1 MFRFQMILLSFFSL
15 AVAIVGQNSPD
26 PSQIAE
32 RTQLLLDQCMAA
44 EDFVGVS
51 VGIATADQV
60 VWTDGAGYRNLAAK
74 AAANADMLHRIA
86 SITKPMTAVAILQ
99 LVEKGHLDLDVPIQE
114 YLPSFPKKKEGDI
127 TIRHLLTHTSGVPA
141 YKSAKE
147 FTTQVYYPR
156 MKDALEV
163 FQDRKLRFTPGEGFQ
178 YTTYGYTI
186 LGAIIEEVTGDTY
199 QDYMKVNVWGPAG
212 MIKTDIEETG
222 KEYYN
227 KARLYKREKWGA
239 FDKDINDILSVKYA
253 GGGLHST
260 AGDLLRFGQAILNG
274 TLLSESSLEL
284 MQEIPPIDRGG
295 NTPYGMGWYIRDDK
309 KYGRILRHGGSQSG
323 TSTYFSIYLDHD
335 VITTVISN
343 TANTGGEVYR
353 LNDQIGQLLLD
364 SNAFSQPV
372 RTIVQ
377 LSEQELDRFV
387 GTYLFS
393 EDTEVKIIRRE
404 DQLWRIFKGSEP
416 VRLYPISPTEIAARL
431 LPW

>member
-156 MKDALEV
+156 MRDALEV

-199 QDYMKVNVWGPAG
+199 QDYMKVNV
-212 MIKTDIEETG
+212 
-222 KEYYN
+222 
-227 KARLYKREKWGA
+227 
-239 FDKDINDILSVKYA
+239 
-253 GGGLHST
+253 
-260 AGDLLRFGQAILNG
+260 
-274 TLLSESSLEL
+274 
-284 MQEIPPIDRGG
+284 
-295 NTPYGMGWYIRDDK
+295 
-309 KYGRILRHGGSQSG
+309 
-323 TSTYFSIYLDHD
+323 
-335 VITTVISN
+335 
-343 TANTGGEVYR
+343 
-353 LNDQIGQLLLD
+353 
-364 SNAFSQPV
+364 
-372 RTIVQ
+372 
-377 LSEQELDRFV
+377 
-387 GTYLFS
+387 
-393 EDTEVKIIRRE
+393 
-404 DQLWRIFKGSEP
+404 
-416 VRLYPISPTEIAARL
+416 
-431 LPW
+431 